1 MFYVIFTNQHN
12 YTLFNRNLWPKLF
25 YYCDSKCCG
34 CCRHS
39 VFISRVTVC
48 IHVTRV
54 PVTTHQAD
62 VVDVSRISSHNIYC
76 CTPYVINILLM
87 ISSLFHLYFHAPK
100 YWINKYLDRTFSR
113 FIAAIYIYPYYIE
126 VIIGETHEP

>member
-1 MFYVIFTNQHN
+1 MIQSVAAVVA
-12 YTLFNRNLWPKLF
+12 TLYLYL
-25 YYCDSKCCG
+25 
-34 CCRHS
+34 
-39 VFISRVTVC
+39 RVTVC

-113 FIAAIYIYPYYIE
+113 FIAIYIYPYYIE